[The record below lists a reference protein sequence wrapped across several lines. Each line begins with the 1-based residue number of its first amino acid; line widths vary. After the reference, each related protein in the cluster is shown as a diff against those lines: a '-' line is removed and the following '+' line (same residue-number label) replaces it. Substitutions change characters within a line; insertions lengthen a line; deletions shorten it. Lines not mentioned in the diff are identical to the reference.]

1 MVNRKQANV
10 ARLKVLIDLAA
21 YREWSQYAYSRHPE
35 WPLRMIAIHNWRCS
49 AGGSSTINA
58 RSGRIPAPRRYPGT
72 GRTRRFADI
81 AGCGLGRLNWA
92 DSGPSSCV

>member
-10 ARLKVLIDLAA
+10 ARTQSLGIDLAV

-58 RSGRIPAPRRYPGT
+58 SP
-72 GRTRRFADI
+72 GRTFAVH
-81 AGCGLGRLNWA
+81 GR
-92 DSGPSSCV
+92 C